1 VSRPKPLKCPMCN
14 ELLEFEDNFQ
24 KGDIIYCPDCDE
36 ELKLV
41 RLDPPKLKRIVEI
54 LEVYKS
60 DFNDPEHEYSES
72 YEETFEEMFGP
83 INEDIY
89 SGEF

>member
-1 VSRPKPLKCPMCN
+1 VSKPLKCPVCEEVL
-14 ELLEFEDNFQ
+14 ELEDNFQ
-24 KGDIIYCPDCDE
+24 KGDIIYCPDCE
-36 ELKLV
+36 EEMKLV
-41 RLDPPKLKRIVEI
+41 RLDPPKLKRVVEI

-60 DFNDPEHEYSES
+60 DINDPDEEYSES
-72 YEETFEEMFGP
+72 YEQTFEDMFGS